1 MSDHRFDVVFID
13 FFGTIADG
21 DRCQVE
27 ATCRRIVRDHDLSL
41 PALELAVRWGKCFF
55 AVSDQSNHDQFKT
68 LYECECVSL
77 RQTMS
82 ELGVE
87 CDPTPYADELQRYWR
102 NPPLHAEAKEALAAL
117 AALPVPLCCVS
128 NADEAD
134 LQNAIS
140 AHALCFD
147 GLVSSER
154 ARSYKPDPGIF
165 QYAMK
170 MMGVSPERCVHVGDS
185 LHSDIRG
192 AQELGITG
200 IWIER
205 DGRISDIGES
215 KPDFTIKSLRELK
228 TFLG

>member
-1 MSDHRFDVVFID
+1 MSNQQFDVVFID

-27 ATCRRIVRDHDLSL
+27 ATCHRIVRDYELSL
-41 PALELAVRWGKCFF
+41 SGPEFALRWGKQFF
-55 AVSDQSNHDQFKT
+55 AVSDQSNQDQFKT

-77 RQTMS
+77 RQAMN

-87 CDPTPYADELQRYWR
+87 CDPIPYADELQRYWR
-102 NPPLHAEAKEALAAL
+102 NPSLHADAKDALAAL
-117 AALPVPLCCVS
+117 QVPVCCVS

-134 LQNAIS
+134 LLDAIS
-140 AHALCFD
+140 AHGLRFD

-165 QYAMK
+165 KYAMK
-170 MMGVSPERCVHVGDS
+170 MMDVSAERCVHVGDS
-185 LHSDIRG
+185 LHSDILG
-192 AQELGITG
+192 AQTLGITS

-205 DGRISDIGES
+205 DGRISDIGVS
-215 KPDFTIKSLRELK
+215 QPDFTIKSLRELEL
-228 TFLG
+228 FLG

>member
-1 MSDHRFDVVFID
+1 MSSHRFDVLFID

-27 ATCRRIVRDHDLSL
+27 STCRRIVRDYDLSL
-41 PALELAVRWGKCFF
+41 SPAELSVRWGKCFF
-55 AVSDQSNHDQFKT
+55 AASDQSNHDQFKT
-68 LYECECVSL
+68 LYEVECVSL

-87 CDPTPYADELQRYWR
+87 CDPIPYADELQQYWR
-102 NPPLHAEAKEALAAL
+102 NPPLHAEAKDALAAL
-117 AALPVPLCCVS
+117 TVPVCCVS

-134 LQNAIS
+134 LHNAFS
-140 AHALCFD
+140 AHGLRFD

-170 MMGVSPERCVHVGDS
+170 MMGVSPERCAHVGDS
-185 LHSDIRG
+185 LHSDVLG
-192 AQELGITG
+192 AQQLGITG

-205 DGRISDIGES
+205 DGRISDIGDS
-215 KPDFTIKSLRELK
+215 QPDFTIKSLRELNL
-228 TFLG
+228 FLG

>member
-1 MSDHRFDVVFID
+1 MSTQQFDVVFID

-55 AVSDQSNHDQFKT
+55 AVSDQSNHDRLKT
-68 LYECECVSL
+68 LYECECISL

-102 NPPLHAEAKEALAAL
+102 NPPLHAEANDALV
-117 AALPVPLCCVS
+117 ALPVPVCCVS

-134 LQNAIS
+134 LQDAIS
-140 AHALCFD
+140 AHALRFE

-154 ARSYKPDPGIF
+154 ARSYKPNPGIF

-205 DGRISDIGES
+205 DGRISDIGDSE
-215 KPDFTIKSLRELK
+215 PDYTIKSLSELK
-228 TFLG
+228 SFLA

>member
-1 MSDHRFDVVFID
+1 MSSHRFDVVFID

-27 ATCRRIVRDHDLSL
+27 ATCRRIVRDYDLSL
-41 PALELAVRWGKCFF
+41 PAPEFAVLWGKRFF
-55 AVSDQSNHDQFKT
+55 AVADQSNHDQFKT
-68 LYECECVSL
+68 LYEIECVSL
-77 RQTMS
+77 RQTMN

-87 CDPTPYADELQRYWR
+87 CDPIPYADELQQYWR
-102 NPPLHAEAKEALAAL
+102 NPPLHAEAKDVLAAL
-117 AALPVPLCCVS
+117 AVPVCCVS

-134 LQNAIS
+134 LLEAFS
-140 AHALCFD
+140 AHGLRFD
-147 GLVSSER
+147 GIVSSER
-154 ARSYKPDPGIF
+154 ARSYKPDGRIF

-185 LHSDIRG
+185 LHSDIFG

-205 DGRISDIGES
+205 DGRISDIGDS
-215 KPDFTIKSLRELK
+215 KPDFTIKSLTELAL
-228 TFLG
+228 FLS

>member
-1 MSDHRFDVVFID
+1 MKNQQFDVVFID

-21 DRCQVE
+21 DRGQVE
-27 ATCRRIVRDHDLSL
+27 ATCRRIVSDHELSL
-41 PALELAVRWGKCFF
+41 PAPEFALRWGKRFF
-55 AVSDQSNHDQFKT
+55 ATADESNHDHFRT
-68 LYECECVSL
+68 LYECECISL
-77 RQTMS
+77 RETME

-87 CDPTPYADELQRYWR
+87 CDPIPYADELQRYWR
-102 NPPLHAEAKEALAAL
+102 NPPLHAEAKDALEALTV
-117 AALPVPLCCVS
+117 PVCCVS

-134 LQNAIS
+134 LLDAFA
-140 AHALCFD
+140 AHGLRFD

-170 MMGVSPERCVHVGDS
+170 MMGVSPDRCVHVGDS

-200 IWIER
+200 VWIER
-205 DGRISDIGES
+205 DDRIGDIGDS
-215 KPDFTIKSLRELK
+215 KPDLTIKSLLELEL
-228 TFLG
+228 FLG